1 MNTLRQ
7 LSGLLLALLVPFAP
21 YCLAQGLVVG
31 DVLQSP
37 AAKVANPQRGV
48 FTALALAGKR
58 LVAVGERGLIL
69 LSDDNGEH
77 WRQASVP
84 VSVGLTAVQFV
95 DANVGWAVGHGGVV
109 LGTGDGG
116 ESWRL
121 QLDGLRAAQLEL
133 QAAQSA
139 LSTQAHDE
147 AAQVRIQTAER
158 LLAEGPDKPLLALAA
173 SDTKHVLVVGA
184 YGLAMRSDD
193 GGASWYS
200 AMGQIDNPMG
210 LHLYAVAHQGNQGNA
225 LVLAGEQGYLA
236 RALDGEHFEQMSS
249 PYAGTLFTLASRGD
263 GALLIGGLKGHA
275 FVLAPGAERAEVL
288 PTLTPVS
295 FSDASVLNDGRV
307 LLANQ
312 AGGLF
317 ASAPSGFTPVSESLR
332 KPVSGIVQAADGSLV
347 AAGFSGLSRLPQPTV
362 SASE

>member
-21 YCLAQGLVVG
+21 CCLAQGLVVG

-48 FTALALAGKR
+48 FTALALAGQR

-84 VSVGLTAVQFV
+84 VSVGLTAVQFA
-95 DANVGWAVGHGGVV
+95 DARVGWAVGHGGVV

-116 ESWRL
+116 QSWRL

-139 LSTQAHDE
+139 QSTQVNDE
-147 AAQVRIQTAER
+147 AAQVRVQTAER

-173 SDTKHVLVVGA
+173 RDTKHVLVVGA
-184 YGLAMRSDD
+184 YGLALRSDD
-193 GGASWYS
+193 GGESWHS

-210 LHLYAVAHQGNQGNA
+210 LHLYAVAHQGNA

-249 PYAGTLFTLASRGD
+249 PYTGTLFTLASRGD

-275 FVLAPGAERAEVL
+275 FVLAPGAERAEAL

-295 FSDASVLNDGRV
+295 FSDASVLKDGRV

-317 ASAPSGFTPVSESLR
+317 ASAPSGFTPVSETLR

-347 AAGFSGLSRLPQPTV
+347 AAGFSGLSRLPLPTV

>member
-7 LSGLLLALLVPFAP
+7 LSGLLLALLMPFAP

-48 FTALALAGKR
+48 FTALALAGQR

-84 VSVGLTAVQFV
+84 VSVGLTAVQFA

-139 LSTQAHDE
+139 LSTQADDE
-147 AAQVRIQTAER
+147 VAQVRVQTAER
-158 LLAEGPDKPLLALAA
+158 LLAEGPDKPLLALSAR
-173 SDTKHVLVVGA
+173 DTKHVLVVGA
-184 YGLAMRSDD
+184 YGLALRSDD
-193 GGASWYS
+193 GGASWHS

-210 LHLYAVAHQGNQGNA
+210 LHLYAVAYQGND

-236 RALDGEHFEQMSS
+236 RAMDGEHFEQISS
-249 PYAGTLFTLASRGD
+249 PYAGTLFTLATRGD

-275 FVLAPGAERAEVL
+275 FVLAPGAERAEAL
-288 PTLTPVS
+288 PTLAPVS
-295 FSDASVLNDGRV
+295 FSDARVLNDGRV

-362 SASE
+362 SAPE